1 MESKHKHLEFIQE
14 VISRMSRHSFVLKGW
29 GVTLVA
35 ALLALAAKEADI
47 RLIAVSFIPV
57 LIFWL
62 LDSYYIQRERLFRA
76 LYDKVRTKEDSD
88 IDFSMA
94 VDEFKIGKNV
104 RWRCFFSGTLLVF
117 YFPLLMLM
125 LIIIN
130 FFR

>member
-88 IDFSMA
+88 IDFSMD